1 MAKTIQMRTPQQEK
15 EARLVAGMYDKNRK
29 IQSELYAYCSRY
41 FWANYRGVFF
51 ADEESA
57 TEIFQNTFIA
67 MWENI
72 ERRKIYVSDG
82 RVMGKNNE
90 PLSGSILTYFMG
102 IARIK
107 YLEWVREHPA
117 YADPETEMER
127 KIKEEGFDAQQ
138 YTNMLYDSEDNKML
152 DIIADVISHMSERC
166 SEILSKFYY
175 EEKDLDTILLEIH
188 NRFEER
194 PQNEEAQVHGVIAY
208 FSTKHLSQ
216 LFELIKRQMDMNNN
230 NFQDRIDEYLLH
242 GDTMSEEDK
251 AQFLKEIEE
260 DAEKK
265 EQYEFTK
272 NVKQAMVSR
281 GEKLKAMTEFQKE
294 MKSHHHRKTWLW
306 ISSIAAV
313 LVIGF
318 FAINPLFVENS
329 PTDNVRGDENDV
341 FDMTVQTDS
350 INNDSIS
357 TDTIS
362 LHHE

>member
-1 MAKTIQMRTPQQEK
+1 
-15 EARLVAGMYDKNRK
+15 
-29 IQSELYAYCSRY
+29 
-41 FWANYRGVFF
+41 
-51 ADEESA
+51 
-57 TEIFQNTFIA
+57 
-67 MWENI
+67 
-72 ERRKIYVSDG
+72 
-82 RVMGKNNE
+82 
-90 PLSGSILTYFMG
+90 
-102 IARIK
+102 
-107 YLEWVREHPA
+107 
-117 YADPETEMER
+117 
-127 KIKEEGFDAQQ
+127 
-138 YTNMLYDSEDNKML
+138 
-152 DIIADVISHMSERC
+152 
-166 SEILSKFYY
+166 
-175 EEKDLDTILLEIH
+175 
-188 NRFEER
+188 
-194 PQNEEAQVHGVIAY
+194 
-208 FSTKHLSQ
+208 
-216 LFELIKRQMDMNNN
+216 MNNN

-242 GDTMSEEDK
+242 GETMSEEDK

-294 MKSHHHRKTWLW
+294 MKSHHHKKTWLW
-306 ISSIAAV
+306 ISSVAAV

-341 FDMTVQTDS
+341 FDMTVPTDS

>member
-1 MAKTIQMRTPQQEK
+1 
-15 EARLVAGMYDKNRK
+15 
-29 IQSELYAYCSRY
+29 
-41 FWANYRGVFF
+41 
-51 ADEESA
+51 
-57 TEIFQNTFIA
+57 
-67 MWENI
+67 
-72 ERRKIYVSDG
+72 
-82 RVMGKNNE
+82 
-90 PLSGSILTYFMG
+90 
-102 IARIK
+102 
-107 YLEWVREHPA
+107 
-117 YADPETEMER
+117 
-127 KIKEEGFDAQQ
+127 
-138 YTNMLYDSEDNKML
+138 
-152 DIIADVISHMSERC
+152 
-166 SEILSKFYY
+166 
-175 EEKDLDTILLEIH
+175 
-188 NRFEER
+188 
-194 PQNEEAQVHGVIAY
+194 
-208 FSTKHLSQ
+208 
-216 LFELIKRQMDMNNN
+216 MNNN

-281 GEKLKAMTEFQKE
+281 GKKLKAMTEFQKE

-341 FDMTVQTDS
+341 FDMTVPTDS

-357 TDTIS
+357 TDTIP

>member
-1 MAKTIQMRTPQQEK
+1 M
-15 EARLVAGMYDKNRK
+15 
-29 IQSELYAYCSRY
+29 
-41 FWANYRGVFF
+41 NY
-51 ADEESA
+51 
-57 TEIFQNTFIA
+57 
-67 MWENI
+67 
-72 ERRKIYVSDG
+72 
-82 RVMGKNNE
+82 
-90 PLSGSILTYFMG
+90 
-102 IARIK
+102 
-107 YLEWVREHPA
+107 
-117 YADPETEMER
+117 
-127 KIKEEGFDAQQ
+127 
-138 YTNMLYDSEDNKML
+138 
-152 DIIADVISHMSERC
+152 
-166 SEILSKFYY
+166 
-175 EEKDLDTILLEIH
+175 
-188 NRFEER
+188 
-194 PQNEEAQVHGVIAY
+194 
-208 FSTKHLSQ
+208 
-216 LFELIKRQMDMNNN
+216 

-242 GDTMSEEDK
+242 CETMSEEDK

-341 FDMTVQTDS
+341 FDMTVPTDS

-357 TDTIS
+357 IDTIS

>member
-1 MAKTIQMRTPQQEK
+1 
-15 EARLVAGMYDKNRK
+15 
-29 IQSELYAYCSRY
+29 
-41 FWANYRGVFF
+41 
-51 ADEESA
+51 
-57 TEIFQNTFIA
+57 
-67 MWENI
+67 
-72 ERRKIYVSDG
+72 
-82 RVMGKNNE
+82 
-90 PLSGSILTYFMG
+90 
-102 IARIK
+102 
-107 YLEWVREHPA
+107 
-117 YADPETEMER
+117 
-127 KIKEEGFDAQQ
+127 
-138 YTNMLYDSEDNKML
+138 
-152 DIIADVISHMSERC
+152 
-166 SEILSKFYY
+166 
-175 EEKDLDTILLEIH
+175 
-188 NRFEER
+188 
-194 PQNEEAQVHGVIAY
+194 
-208 FSTKHLSQ
+208 
-216 LFELIKRQMDMNNN
+216 MNNN

-341 FDMTVQTDS
+341 FDMTVPTDS

-357 TDTIS
+357 IDTIS
-362 LHHE
+362 LYHE

>member
-1 MAKTIQMRTPQQEK
+1 
-15 EARLVAGMYDKNRK
+15 
-29 IQSELYAYCSRY
+29 
-41 FWANYRGVFF
+41 
-51 ADEESA
+51 
-57 TEIFQNTFIA
+57 
-67 MWENI
+67 
-72 ERRKIYVSDG
+72 
-82 RVMGKNNE
+82 
-90 PLSGSILTYFMG
+90 
-102 IARIK
+102 
-107 YLEWVREHPA
+107 
-117 YADPETEMER
+117 
-127 KIKEEGFDAQQ
+127 
-138 YTNMLYDSEDNKML
+138 
-152 DIIADVISHMSERC
+152 
-166 SEILSKFYY
+166 
-175 EEKDLDTILLEIH
+175 
-188 NRFEER
+188 
-194 PQNEEAQVHGVIAY
+194 
-208 FSTKHLSQ
+208 
-216 LFELIKRQMDMNNN
+216 MDNN

-242 GDTMSEEDK
+242 GDAMSEEDK
-251 AQFLKEIEE
+251 AQFQKEIEE

-281 GEKLKAMTEFQKE
+281 GKKLKAMTEFQKE

-341 FDMTVQTDS
+341 FDMTVPTDS

>member
-1 MAKTIQMRTPQQEK
+1 M
-15 EARLVAGMYDKNRK
+15 D
-29 IQSELYAYCSRY
+29 
-41 FWANYRGVFF
+41 
-51 ADEESA
+51 
-57 TEIFQNTFIA
+57 
-67 MWENI
+67 NI
-72 ERRKIYVSDG
+72 
-82 RVMGKNNE
+82 
-90 PLSGSILTYFMG
+90 
-102 IARIK
+102 
-107 YLEWVREHPA
+107 
-117 YADPETEMER
+117 
-127 KIKEEGFDAQQ
+127 
-138 YTNMLYDSEDNKML
+138 
-152 DIIADVISHMSERC
+152 
-166 SEILSKFYY
+166 
-175 EEKDLDTILLEIH
+175 
-188 NRFEER
+188 
-194 PQNEEAQVHGVIAY
+194 
-208 FSTKHLSQ
+208 
-216 LFELIKRQMDMNNN
+216 

-242 GDTMSEEDK
+242 GETMSEEDK

-260 DAEKK
+260 DAEKM

-272 NVKQAMVSR
+272 NVRQAMVSR

-341 FDMTVQTDS
+341 FDMTVPTDS

>member
-1 MAKTIQMRTPQQEK
+1 
-15 EARLVAGMYDKNRK
+15 
-29 IQSELYAYCSRY
+29 
-41 FWANYRGVFF
+41 
-51 ADEESA
+51 
-57 TEIFQNTFIA
+57 
-67 MWENI
+67 
-72 ERRKIYVSDG
+72 
-82 RVMGKNNE
+82 
-90 PLSGSILTYFMG
+90 
-102 IARIK
+102 
-107 YLEWVREHPA
+107 
-117 YADPETEMER
+117 
-127 KIKEEGFDAQQ
+127 
-138 YTNMLYDSEDNKML
+138 
-152 DIIADVISHMSERC
+152 
-166 SEILSKFYY
+166 
-175 EEKDLDTILLEIH
+175 
-188 NRFEER
+188 
-194 PQNEEAQVHGVIAY
+194 
-208 FSTKHLSQ
+208 
-216 LFELIKRQMDMNNN
+216 MNNN

-242 GDTMSEEDK
+242 SDTMSEEDK

-294 MKSHHHRKTWLW
+294 MKSHYHRKTWLW

-341 FDMTVQTDS
+341 FDMTVPTDS

>member
-1 MAKTIQMRTPQQEK
+1 
-15 EARLVAGMYDKNRK
+15 
-29 IQSELYAYCSRY
+29 
-41 FWANYRGVFF
+41 
-51 ADEESA
+51 
-57 TEIFQNTFIA
+57 
-67 MWENI
+67 
-72 ERRKIYVSDG
+72 
-82 RVMGKNNE
+82 
-90 PLSGSILTYFMG
+90 
-102 IARIK
+102 
-107 YLEWVREHPA
+107 
-117 YADPETEMER
+117 
-127 KIKEEGFDAQQ
+127 
-138 YTNMLYDSEDNKML
+138 
-152 DIIADVISHMSERC
+152 
-166 SEILSKFYY
+166 
-175 EEKDLDTILLEIH
+175 
-188 NRFEER
+188 
-194 PQNEEAQVHGVIAY
+194 
-208 FSTKHLSQ
+208 
-216 LFELIKRQMDMNNN
+216 MDMDN

-242 GDTMSEEDK
+242 CETMSEEDK

-281 GEKLKAMTEFQKE
+281 GKKLKAMTEFQKE

-341 FDMTVQTDS
+341 FDMTVPTDS

>member
-1 MAKTIQMRTPQQEK
+1 M
-15 EARLVAGMYDKNRK
+15 
-29 IQSELYAYCSRY
+29 
-41 FWANYRGVFF
+41 NY
-51 ADEESA
+51 
-57 TEIFQNTFIA
+57 
-67 MWENI
+67 
-72 ERRKIYVSDG
+72 
-82 RVMGKNNE
+82 
-90 PLSGSILTYFMG
+90 
-102 IARIK
+102 
-107 YLEWVREHPA
+107 
-117 YADPETEMER
+117 
-127 KIKEEGFDAQQ
+127 
-138 YTNMLYDSEDNKML
+138 
-152 DIIADVISHMSERC
+152 
-166 SEILSKFYY
+166 
-175 EEKDLDTILLEIH
+175 
-188 NRFEER
+188 
-194 PQNEEAQVHGVIAY
+194 
-208 FSTKHLSQ
+208 
-216 LFELIKRQMDMNNN
+216 
-230 NFQDRIDEYLLH
+230 NFQDRIDEYLLY

-272 NVKQAMVSR
+272 NVKRAMVSR

-341 FDMTVQTDS
+341 FDITVPTDS
-350 INNDSIS
+350 ISNDSIS